1 MFNRYRI
8 LSNEASGEE
17 KAFGMTVG
25 LLGFQTTIA
34 APVTLRGIGVH
45 SGAPVGITFQPA
57 EAATGI
63 VFARS
68 FADGSSVEY
77 RAISSQVGNTDL
89 CTVLGMSA
97 TRSIATIEHV
107 MAALYALGIDNI
119 MVEVDG
125 GEMPIMD
132 GSSHP
137 FIEAIEQAGIV
148 NLGIKR
154 RYIRVIKP
162 VRIDNGASWSEF
174 RPYDGT
180 RFEVEIDFSS
190 PLIGRQSWK
199 GDLTAETFR
208 TELSRARTFGF
219 MRDVE
224 RLWAAGYALG
234 SSLENSVVIS
244 DDDSVVNVEGL
255 RYSDEFVRH
264 KTLDAVGDLALAG
277 AQFIGC
283 YRSYR
288 GGHKMNANALK
299 ALLNDPTAYELVE
312 APSSRA
318 SRVRAG
324 EFVPVSLTE
333 RAPWSA

>member
-1 MFNRYRI
+1 
-8 LSNEASGEE
+8 
-17 KAFGMTVG
+17 MTIG

-34 APVTLRGIGVH
+34 APVTLTGIGVH
-45 SGAPVGITFQPA
+45 SGSPVSITFQPA
-57 EAATGI
+57 EAGAGI
-63 VFARS
+63 VFSRS
-68 FADGSSVEY
+68 FEDGNVAEY
-77 RAISSQVGNTDL
+77 RAVSSQVGNTDL
-89 CTVLGMSA
+89 CTVLGTSPA
-97 TRSIATIEHV
+97 RSVATIEHV
-107 MAALYALGIDNI
+107 MAALYALGIDNVV
-119 MVEVDG
+119 VEVEG

-132 GSSHP
+132 GSSYP

-154 RYIRVIKP
+154 RYIRVVKP
-162 VRIDNGASWSEF
+162 VRIESGASWSEF

-180 RFEVEIDFSS
+180 RFEVEIDFAS
-190 PLIGRQSWK
+190 PLIGRQAWK
-199 GDLTAETFR
+199 GDMTASTFKQ
-208 TELSRARTFGF
+208 ELSRARTFGF

-244 DDDSVVNVEGL
+244 DDDTVVNVEGL

-283 YRSYR
+283 YRSFR

-299 ALLNDPTAYELVE
+299 ALLSDPTAYEVVE
-312 APSSRA
+312 APSRS

-324 EFVPVSLTE
+324 EFVPVSMPE
-333 RAPWSA
+333 FAPWAG

>member
-1 MFNRYRI
+1 
-8 LSNEASGEE
+8 
-17 KAFGMTVG
+17 MTMG

-34 APVTLRGIGVH
+34 APVSLTGTGVH
-45 SGAPVGITFQPA
+45 SGAPVSITFQPA
-57 EAATGI
+57 EAGTGI
-63 VFARS
+63 LFSRAL
-68 FADGSSVEY
+68 ADGSTSEY
-77 RAISSQVGNTDL
+77 RAVSAHVGATDL
-89 CTVLGMSA
+89 CTVLGNSPA
-97 TRSIATIEHV
+97 RSIATIEHV

-119 MVEVDG
+119 VVETDG
-125 GEMPIMD
+125 AEMPIMD
-132 GSSHP
+132 GSSYP
-137 FIEAIEQAGIV
+137 FIEAIDQVGIV

-154 RYIRVIKP
+154 RYIRVVKP
-162 VRIDNGASWSEF
+162 VRIEAGASWSEF

-180 RFEVEIDFSS
+180 RFEVEIEFTS

-199 GDLTAETFR
+199 GDLTAEGFKR
-208 TELSRARTFGF
+208 DLSRARTFGF

-244 DDDSVVNVEGL
+244 DDDTVVNVEGL
-255 RYSDEFVRH
+255 RYKDEFVRH

-299 ALLNDPTAYELVE
+299 ALLSDPSAYEVVE
-312 APSSRA
+312 APSSRTA
-318 SRVRAG
+318 RVRAG
-324 EFVPVSLTE
+324 EFVPVTMAE
-333 RAPWSA
+333 CAPWFA

>member
-1 MFNRYRI
+1 
-8 LSNEASGEE
+8 
-17 KAFGMTVG
+17 MTIG

-34 APVTLRGIGVH
+34 APVTLTGIGVH
-45 SGAPVGITFQPA
+45 SGAPVDITFQPA
-57 EAATGI
+57 EAGTGI
-63 VFARS
+63 VFTRV
-68 FADGSSVEY
+68 FEDDSSVEY
-77 RAISSQVGNTDL
+77 RAVSSQVGPTDL
-89 CTVLGMSA
+89 CTVLGSSPA
-97 TRSIATIEHV
+97 KWVATIEHV
-107 MAALYALGIDNI
+107 MAALYALGIDNVVI
-119 MVEVDG
+119 DVDG
-125 GEMPIMD
+125 SEMPIMD

-137 FIEAIEQAGIV
+137 FIEAIEQVGIV

-154 RYIRVIKP
+154 RYIRVVKP
-162 VRIDNGASWSEF
+162 VRIDSGSSWAEF

-190 PLIGRQSWK
+190 PLIGRQKWE
-199 GDLTAETFR
+199 GNLTAETFKQ
-208 TELSRARTFGF
+208 ELSRARTFGF

-244 DDDSVVNVEGL
+244 DDDTVVNVEGL
-255 RYSDEFVRH
+255 RYEDEFVRH
-264 KTLDAVGDLALAG
+264 KALDAVGDLALAG

-299 ALLNDPTAYELVE
+299 ALMSDPTAYEVVE

-318 SRVRAG
+318 ARVRAG
-324 EFVPVSLTE
+324 EFVPVSLPELT
-333 RAPWSA
+333 PWFA